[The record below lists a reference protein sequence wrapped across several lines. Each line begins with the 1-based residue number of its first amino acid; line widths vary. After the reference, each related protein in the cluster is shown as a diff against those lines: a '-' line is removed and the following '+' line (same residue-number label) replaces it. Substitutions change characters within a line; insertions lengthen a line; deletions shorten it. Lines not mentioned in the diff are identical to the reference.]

1 MTTRLRLA
9 GAPGAFAILIP
20 LVLLLPGCGRR
31 GAPVAPHVVGPAA
44 VQSLQAEPRGTAIL
58 LTWTRPSRN
67 QDGSPLTDLLEFR
80 LSRAVTAP
88 TPSDGATR
96 PVFVPL
102 ATVRADRPDNA
113 AVQGTA
119 YAYRDETVVSGLT
132 YRYQIQVVNRR
143 GETGPP
149 SGEATVDLVPAPA
162 PPIALRATGR
172 NGVVELEWQAPAAA
186 DQTGGAVVRS
196 YNVYRALPPAAYG
209 AQPVNGRPLLE
220 TQFRDIG
227 VSNDVRYAYVVRS
240 VGADRSPWRESAD
253 SEEVS
258 VVPQDYVAPAPPR
271 GLKAIPD
278 RGVVALTWDAN
289 AESDLLGYL
298 VYRRELPQ
306 LVAVRLTEAPIT
318 GTTFTDRTPKPTAT
332 YAYTVT
338 AVDRSSHRNE
348 SAPSA
353 EVEVVLP

>member
-1 MTTRLRLA
+1 M
-9 GAPGAFAILIP
+9 GG
-20 LVLLLPGCGRR
+20 R

-44 VQSLQAEPRGTAIL
+44 VESFRAEPRGTVIL

-88 TPSDGATR
+88 SPSDDATR
-96 PVFVPL
+96 PLFVPL

-119 YAYRDETVVSGLT
+119 YAYSDEGVTPGLT
-132 YRYQIQVVNRR
+132 YRYQVQVVNRR

-149 SGEATVDLVPAPA
+149 SEEATVDLVPAPA
-162 PPIALRATGR
+162 PPVALRATGR

-186 DQTGGAVVRS
+186 GQTGGAAVQG
-196 YNVYRALPPAAYG
+196 YNVYRALPPAGYG
-209 AQPVNGRPLLE
+209 TQPINGRLLLG

-227 VSNDVRYAYVVRS
+227 VSNDVRYTYVVRS
-240 VGADRSPWRESAD
+240 VGTDRPPWRESAD

-306 LVAVRLTEAPIT
+306 LVAVRLTEAPVP
-318 GTTFTDRTPKPTAT
+318 GTTFTDRTPKPAAT
-332 YAYTVT
+332 YEYTVT
-338 AVDRSSHRNE
+338 AVDRSSHQNE

-353 EVEVVLP
+353 EVEVALP